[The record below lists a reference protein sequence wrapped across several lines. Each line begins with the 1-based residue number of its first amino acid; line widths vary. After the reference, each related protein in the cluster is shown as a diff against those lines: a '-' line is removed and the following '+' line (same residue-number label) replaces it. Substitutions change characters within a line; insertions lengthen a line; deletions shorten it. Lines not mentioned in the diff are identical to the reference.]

1 MNVMVADTSVLV
13 DLERGGL
20 LEQCFSLPYKFTV
33 PDLLYRNELA
43 RRRDGPDFGESLLA
57 LGLRIEE
64 LDGNETSRA
73 IRYRRKRP
81 NLSLPD
87 AFALALASARRWTLL
102 TGDGVLRAFAARLSV
117 VCHGVRWILDR
128 LLEAGISSPA
138 DLVAG
143 LTSISDHPRCRL
155 PQDEIASRLALYARR
170 ADHYG

>member
-1 MNVMVADTSVLV
+1 MNVMVADTSVLI

-20 LEQCFSLPYKFTV
+20 LEQCFSLPYRFTV

-57 LGLRIEE
+57 LGLRVEE
-64 LDGNETSRA
+64 LEGDEVGSA

-81 NLSLPD
+81 GLSLPD
-87 AFALALASARRWTLL
+87 AFALALAAARRWTLL

-117 VCHGVRWILDR
+117 VCHGVLWILDR

-138 DLVAG
+138 DLLSG
-143 LTSISDHPRCRL
+143 LTSIRDHPRCRL
-155 PQDEIASRLALYARR
+155 PQDEMASRLALYTRR
-170 ADHYG
+170 ADHHG

>member
-87 AFALALASARRWTLL
+87 AFALALAAARKWTLL
-102 TGDGVLRAFAARLSV
+102 TGDGALRAFAATLSV
-117 VCHGVRWILDR
+117 VCHGVLWILDR
-128 LLEAGISSPA
+128 LLEAGIARPA
-138 DLVAG
+138 ELVAG
-143 LTSISDHPRCRL
+143 LTSIRDHPRCRL
-155 PQDEIASRLALYARR
+155 PREEIVSRLALYSSAS
-170 ADHYG
+170 GSS